1 MKLASV
7 RIIAGDIKQMVAFYQ
22 MVTGVEPKWLAPAFA
37 EFVLPGA
44 ALAIGSIDTVPL
56 WKVGSA
62 EPAAN
67 RTIFIELQVDDI
79 DGEFDRLNHHVPL
92 VHDLKIMPWGNKAFQ
107 FRDPEGNAVSLYMPA
122 TEEAKSRFANR

>member
-1 MKLASV
+1 MKFASI
-7 RIIAGDIKQMVAFYQ
+7 RIIARDINEMVAFYQ
-22 MVTGVEPKWLAPAFA
+22 MVTELEPQWLAPVFA
-37 EFVLPGA
+37 EFVMPGA

-56 WKVGSA
+56 WKEDSA

-79 DGEFDRLNHHVPL
+79 DADFERLKHRVPL
-92 VHDLKIMPWGNKAFQ
+92 VHELKIMPWGNKTFQ

-122 TEEAKSRFANR
+122 TDRAKDRFSNR